1 MTQYN
6 SLNVNVSNSQLNKL
20 KSAIKNEA
28 EVVLKLPSNMV
39 SNYDAINFPYKLLLT
54 TRHVANLC
62 KTFANN
68 STTGIKLSKISII

>member
-1 MTQYN
+1 MTQYT
-6 SLNVNVSNSQLNKL
+6 SLNVNLSNSQLTKL

-28 EVVLKLPSNMV
+28 EVVLKLSSNMV
-39 SNYDAINFPYKLLLT
+39 SNYDAINFPYKLLT